1 MLLLAL
7 TSRVYAAQPSRPV
20 PGAAAG
26 RHPVESLIRNVF
38 DLSSSPSCLAALIG
52 RNLLLVAVALFC
64 YCLGAG
70 AARFA
75 QSAPLLA
82 ALAGG
87 AILAGVLGHL
97 LKDD

>member
-1 MLLLAL
+1 MILLAL
-7 TSRVYAAQPSRPV
+7 TSRACSARPVRRV

-26 RHPVESLIRNVF
+26 RGRAGALIRNVF
-38 DLSSSPSCLAALIG
+38 DLSANPSCTAALVC
-52 RNLLLVAVALFC
+52 RNLLLVAVACLC

-70 AARFA
+70 AARFI

-87 AILAGVLGHL
+87 AVLAGIIGHL
-97 LKDD
+97 MKND